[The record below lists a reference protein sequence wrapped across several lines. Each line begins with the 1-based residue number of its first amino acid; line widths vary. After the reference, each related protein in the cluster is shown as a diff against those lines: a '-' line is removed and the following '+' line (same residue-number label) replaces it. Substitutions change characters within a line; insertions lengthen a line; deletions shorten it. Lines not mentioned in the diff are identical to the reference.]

1 MATFLLEAYLTD
13 QQLHFWVTAS
23 SFAGRVYYKWS
34 TFYLVGATFQGCLT
48 HKNKTSCEG
57 IRSLV
62 PQITPNHWKN
72 WVNAFALCL
81 SELFWGVRGGIGPKS
96 AGELVL
102 VSNPRISDMG
112 NHLWSFSGT
121 SDRSEGQ
128 EQGEGTVGGQGQLR
142 GVKL

>member
-62 PQITPNHWKN
+62 PQITPNH
-72 WVNAFALCL
+72 
-81 SELFWGVRGGIGPKS
+81 
-96 AGELVL
+96 
-102 VSNPRISDMG
+102 
-112 NHLWSFSGT
+112 
-121 SDRSEGQ
+121 
-128 EQGEGTVGGQGQLR
+128 
-142 GVKL
+142 

>member
-57 IRSLV
+57 IRSLSQNK
-62 PQITPNHWKN
+62 PP
-72 WVNAFALCL
+72 
-81 SELFWGVRGGIGPKS
+81 GPLKK
-96 AGELVL
+96 
-102 VSNPRISDMG
+102 PI
-112 NHLWSFSGT
+112 
-121 SDRSEGQ
+121 
-128 EQGEGTVGGQGQLR
+128 
-142 GVKL
+142 